1 MEDWREIDEVIN
13 CNIYRER
20 KKLMKHMESH
30 TYKLLVQYTYI
41 LVVGGQMIDMRI
53 CS

>member
-20 KKLMKHMESH
+20 KKIDEA
-30 TYKLLVQYTYI
+30 YGVTYI
-41 LVVGGQMIDMRI
+41 
-53 CS
+53 